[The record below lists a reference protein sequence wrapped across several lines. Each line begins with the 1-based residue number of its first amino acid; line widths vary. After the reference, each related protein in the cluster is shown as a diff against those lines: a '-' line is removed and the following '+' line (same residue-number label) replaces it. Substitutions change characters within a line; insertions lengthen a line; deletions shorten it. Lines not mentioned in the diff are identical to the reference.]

1 MSLFRLDTSIRTEG
15 SVSREVTDTLE
26 EAYLEQHPG
35 GTVVR
40 RDLGTQPLPSDLWAT
55 AAFAG
60 FTPEE
65 HRSEAQKAAVAQATE
80 LVDELLRADSIVVGA
95 PLYNFG
101 VSQHLKTWIDVVITD
116 PRFAAGTVN
125 PLGGR
130 PVAIVVARGG
140 GYGPG
145 TPREGWDHGI
155 GWLTRIFADVWGAT
169 VTVVEAELTLAE
181 SVEAMAPL
189 RPLAAEVREKAHQH
203 AAATGKEFAQTAA

>member
-26 EAYLEQHPG
+26 KAYLEQHPG
-35 GTVVR
+35 GTVIR
-40 RDLGTQPLPSDLWAT
+40 RDLGTQPLPADLWAT

-60 FTPEE
+60 YTPEDQ
-65 HRSEAQKAAVAQATE
+65 RSEAQKTAVATAKE

-116 PRFAAGTVN
+116 PRFAAGVEN
-125 PLGGR
+125 PLAGR

-140 GYGPG
+140 GYGAG

-155 GWLTRIFADVWGAT
+155 GWLSRIFADVWGGA
-169 VTVVEAELTLAE
+169 VTVVEAELTLADT
-181 SVEAMAPL
+181 VEAMAAL
-189 RPLAAEVREKAHQH
+189 RPLAAEVREKAHQQ
-203 AAATGKEFAQTAA
+203 AAATGKEFAQSAA

>member
-26 EAYLEQHPG
+26 KAYLEQHPG
-35 GTVVR
+35 GTVIR
-40 RDLGTQPLPSDLWAT
+40 RDLGTQPLPADLWAT

-60 FTPEE
+60 YTPEDQ
-65 HRSEAQKAAVAQATE
+65 RSEAQNTAVATAKE

-116 PRFAAGTVN
+116 PRFAAGVEN
-125 PLGGR
+125 PLAGR

-140 GYGPG
+140 GYGAG

-155 GWLTRIFADVWGAT
+155 GWLSRIFADVWGGT
-169 VTVVEAELTLAE
+169 VTVVEAELTLADT
-181 SVEAMAPL
+181 VEAMAAL
-189 RPLAAEVREKAHQH
+189 RPLAAEVREKAHQQ
-203 AAATGKEFAQTAA
+203 AAAAGKEFAQSAA

>member
-1 MSLFRLDTSIRTEG
+1 MSLFRLDSSIRTEG

-26 EAYLEQHPG
+26 KAYVEQHPG

-40 RDLGTQPLPSDLWAT
+40 RDLGTAPLPADLWAT

-60 FTPEE
+60 YTPEDQ
-65 HRSEAQKAAVAQATE
+65 RSEAQTAAVGTAKE
-80 LVDELLRADSIVVGA
+80 LADELLRADSIVVGA

-125 PLGGR
+125 PLAGR

-155 GWLTRIFADVWGAT
+155 GWLTRVFAEVWGGT
-169 VTVVEAELTLAE
+169 VTVVEAELTLADT
-181 SVEAMAPL
+181 VEAMAAL
-189 RPLAAEVREKAHQH
+189 RPLAADLRDKAHAL
-203 AAATGKEFAQTAA
+203 AAETGKQFAQV

>member
-26 EAYLEQHPG
+26 KAYLEQHPG
-35 GTVVR
+35 GTVIR
-40 RDLGTQPLPSDLWAT
+40 RDLGTQPLPADLWAT
-55 AAFAG
+55 ATFAG
-60 FTPEE
+60 YTPEDQ
-65 HRSEAQKAAVAQATE
+65 RSEAQKTAVATAKE

-116 PRFAAGTVN
+116 PRFAAGVEN
-125 PLGGR
+125 PLAGR

-140 GYGPG
+140 GYGAG

-155 GWLTRIFADVWGAT
+155 GWLSRIFADVWGGA
-169 VTVVEAELTLAE
+169 VTVVEAELTLADT
-181 SVEAMAPL
+181 VEAMAAL
-189 RPLAAEVREKAHQH
+189 RPLAAEVREKAHQQ
-203 AAATGKEFAQTAA
+203 AAATGKEFAQSAA